1 MISLQPDPAIDNFI
15 FYLRFLDSFVHTWWV
30 AQVIFPEKKLGEVRA
45 QLILKDRQIQQ
56 MEYELKA
63 KRRQLLAA
71 AQALARTTAT
81 LSNTES

>member
-1 MISLQPDPAIDNFI
+1 VL
-15 FYLRFLDSFVHTWWV
+15 
-30 AQVIFPEKKLGEVRA
+30 FPEKKLGEVRA
-45 QLILKDRQIQQ
+45 QLILKDRQMRQ

>member
-1 MISLQPDPAIDNFI
+1 MISLQPDSAIDNFI
-15 FYLRFLDSFVHTWWV
+15 FYLRFPDSFVHTWWV
-30 AQVIFPEKKLGEVRA
+30 EHVLFPEKKLGEVRA
-45 QLILKDRQIQQ
+45 QLILKDRQMRQ